1 MNMQEW
7 LICKKTS
14 YSTKDTPTRKSVL
27 LPLDAIPI
35 GYVENKTYLGSKT
48 TIHPNGEK
56 ETCDRFKVESTVIYA
71 IKKEVVDVVMGEEV

>member
-7 LICKKTS
+7 LICKNTS
-14 YSTKDTPTRKSVL
+14 YSTDDTPTRKSVL

-48 TIHPNGEK
+48 TIRPNGKK
-56 ETCDRFKVESTVIYA
+56 ETYARFSVESTVIYA
-71 IKKEVVDVVMGEEV
+71 IKKEVVDVGTSA